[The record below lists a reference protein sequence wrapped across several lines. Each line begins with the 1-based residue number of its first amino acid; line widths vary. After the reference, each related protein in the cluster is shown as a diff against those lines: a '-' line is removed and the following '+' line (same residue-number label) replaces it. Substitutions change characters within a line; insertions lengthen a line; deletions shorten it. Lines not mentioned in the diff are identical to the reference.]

1 MGETPKIYYNRNS
14 KNKLSLL
21 GSKAQ
26 EGVHSGVGCRQEPGE
41 ERDCLGLSEIRKKNS
56 RGKEIKVQTQNCTGK
71 CCLSS
76 PKIKDQ
82 VVAVKKK
89 KLLDIKSNKGFLLCK
104 D

>member
-56 RGKEIKVQTQNCTGK
+56 RGKRSKGTNTNLYWEVLLE
-71 CCLSS
+71 LS
-76 PKIKDQ
+76 K
-82 VVAVKKK
+82 
-89 KLLDIKSNKGFLLCK
+89 NKGSSSRCK
-104 D
+104 KNIY

>member
-1 MGETPKIYYNRNS
+1 MDETPKIYYNRNS
-14 KNKLSLL
+14 KDKLSLL

-26 EGVHSGVGCRQEPGE
+26 EGVHSGVGCREEPGE
-41 ERDCLGLSEIRKKNS
+41 EREEIRKKNS

-89 KLLDIKSNKGFLLCK
+89 IFIRYQIE
-104 D
+104 